1 MIRLLGAIIDLIV
14 RLMPTP
20 KDARDKQAAE
30 RRDERKD
37 RIDRIFSGRSGV
49 PWWVR

>member
-14 RLMPTP
+14 RLLPTP
-20 KDARDKQAAE
+20 KDIKDKEAKKRREENKKRLDGLFTGRD
-30 RRDERKD
+30 
-37 RIDRIFSGRSGV
+37 GV

>member
-1 MIRLLGAIIDLIV
+1 MIRLLGALLDLMI

-20 KDARDKQAAE
+20 KEMRDKEAKE

-37 RIDRIFSGRSGV
+37 RIGRIFSGRSGV